1 VLGDAWLLEK
11 VRTNEIPILEVEAV
25 QLVASHLGIHYVF
38 IDNECC
44 AFRVVGD
51 SLADLAVQRVSRWPL
66 QADGK
71 WC

>member
-1 VLGDAWLLEK
+1 VRRGSWEK
-11 VRTNEIPILEVEAV
+11 VRTNEISILEVEAV
-25 QLVASHLGIHYVF
+25 QLVASHLGIHYVL

-51 SLADLAVQRVSRWPL
+51 SLADLAVKRVSRWPL
-66 QADGK
+66 HARGK

>member
-1 VLGDAWLLEK
+1 MRRGSWEK
-11 VRTNEIPILEVEAV
+11 VRTNEISILEVEAV
-25 QLVASHLGIHYVF
+25 QLVASHLGIHYVL

-51 SLADLAVQRVSRWPL
+51 SLADLAVKRVSRWPL
-66 QADGK
+66 HARGK

>member
-1 VLGDAWLLEK
+1 MTRGSWEK
-11 VRTNEIPILEVEAV
+11 VRTNEIPILKVEAV
-25 QLVASHLGIHYVF
+25 QLVASHLGIHYVL

-51 SLADLAVQRVSRWPL
+51 SLADLAVKRVSRWPL
-66 QADGK
+66 HARGK

>member
-1 VLGDAWLLEK
+1 MMRGSGEK

-25 QLVASHLGIHYVF
+25 QFVASHLRIHYVL

-51 SLADLAVQRVSRWPL
+51 SLADLAV
-66 QADGK
+66 
-71 WC
+71 